1 MISEL
6 INIFI
11 SQSDLFLSLTI
22 EHLEISIIAV
32 VLAIII
38 GLGLGITVS
47 EYPRNKWILTLV
59 NIIYTIPSIALFGFL
74 IPVVGVG
81 DTNAIIAL
89 TIYGLLPMVRNTY
102 TGIKTIDPGIIEA
115 AEGMGSTDR

>member
-1 MISEL
+1 MIGDL
-6 INIFI
+6 FNLFM
-11 SQSDLFLSLTI
+11 SQSHFFLNLVI
-22 EHLEISIIAV
+22 EHLEISLISV
-32 VLAIII
+32 LLAIIV

-74 IPVVGVG
+74 IPIAGVG

-102 TGIKTIDPGIIEA
+102 TTL
-115 AEGMGSTDR
+115 

>member
-1 MISEL
+1 MVIGEL
-6 INIFI
+6 ISLFT
-11 SQSDLFLSLTI
+11 SQSDLFINLTI
-22 EHLEISIIAV
+22 EHLEISLIAII
-32 VLAIII
+32 LSIII

-89 TIYGLLPMVRNTY
+89 TVYGLLPMVRNTY
-102 TGIKTIDPGIIEA
+102 T
-115 AEGMGSTDR
+115 

>member
-1 MISEL
+1 M
-6 INIFI
+6 
-11 SQSDLFLSLTI
+11 
-22 EHLEISIIAV
+22 
-32 VLAIII
+32 

-74 IPVVGVG
+74 IPIAGVG

-115 AEGMGSTDR
+115 ARGMGSTDRQILFKIKVNSK